1 MAGRLAQ
8 KGVRKRVAV
17 ICAADE
23 STQQSVAMAI
33 QQGWMEAVMIGRT
46 RQVKQCQPLMA
57 CPRHLSFTDAANDQ
71 EAAEKA
77 VAMVREGEADLIMK
91 GLVGTDVVLRAI
103 LDKEKGILPPGNVLT
118 HITAASIPDYHKLL
132 FFTDAAVIPHPTQEQ
147 RYMQVKYITQ
157 LCRQFG
163 ISQPKVA
170 LSLIHI

>member
-33 QQGWMEAVMIGRT
+33 QQGWMEAVMIGCT
-46 RQVKQCQPLMA
+46 RQVKQCKPMMA
-57 CPRHLSFTDAANDQ
+57 CPRHLSFIEAANDQ

-77 VAMVREGEADLIMK
+77 VAMVRRGEADLIMK

-103 LDKEKGILPPGNVLT
+103 LDKDVARWAGN
-118 HITAASIPDYHKLL
+118 K
-132 FFTDAAVIPHPTQEQ
+132 
-147 RYMQVKYITQ
+147 
-157 LCRQFG
+157 
-163 ISQPKVA
+163 
-170 LSLIHI
+170 